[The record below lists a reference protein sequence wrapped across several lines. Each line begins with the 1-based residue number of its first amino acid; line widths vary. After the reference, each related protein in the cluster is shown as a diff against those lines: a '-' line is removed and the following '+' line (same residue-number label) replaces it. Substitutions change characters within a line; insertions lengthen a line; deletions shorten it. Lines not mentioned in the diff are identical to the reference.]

1 MASEKER
8 STAIG
13 LQAEGKVEET
23 EIHFGAARH
32 FDDKA
37 RYARQKRGNP
47 PVVMGGGQRPRRD
60 RVAAQEHPP

>member
-13 LQAEGKVEET
+13 LQAEGKMEEA

-32 FDDKA
+32 FGDKA

-47 PVVMGGGQRPRRD
+47 PVVMGGRPTT
-60 RVAAQEHPP
+60 AA